1 MKTKPHNQEWQLSL
15 CHWQNSINAGNSAQF
30 WLGLIKK
37 THQAKRCPSWQTP
50 QHWESTR
57 CDDCCPGSRCHQ
69 TDATDTQIVF
79 HFCRQSHHTQW
90 SDGWSTSYFSLSLSF
105 FFLPQM
111 LEHTCK
117 LVDSHLR
124 SKEAN
129 IRLSQLSWAWFRR
142 KCKQLYNSN
151 LIMSPSIYKGGSR
164 RTDSVHTESSE
175 SGNIKHIN
183 EKLWKPVPSGCG
195 ALAPSCSSR
204 GYA

>member
-1 MKTKPHNQEWQLSL
+1 MWRLLSWFTLSSDWRHRHTDRFSLLQTVSPHTMKR
-15 CHWQNSINAGNSAQF
+15 
-30 WLGLIKK
+30 WLKHKLLL
-37 THQAKRCPSWQTP
+37 
-50 QHWESTR
+50 
-57 CDDCCPGSRCHQ
+57 
-69 TDATDTQIVF
+69 
-79 HFCRQSHHTQW
+79 
-90 SDGWSTSYFSLSLSF
+90 SLSLSL